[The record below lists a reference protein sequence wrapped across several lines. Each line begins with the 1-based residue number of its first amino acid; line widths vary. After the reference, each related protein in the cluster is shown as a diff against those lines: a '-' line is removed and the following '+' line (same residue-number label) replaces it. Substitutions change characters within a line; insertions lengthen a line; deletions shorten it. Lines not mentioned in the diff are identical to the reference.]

1 MQKAKAINTLIKRGT
16 DEKKNQNKVYQN
28 IQEETLD
35 MQIRLL
41 DNQ

>member
-1 MQKAKAINTLIKRGT
+1 MQKAQAINTLIKRGT

-35 MQIRLL
+35 MQIRLF